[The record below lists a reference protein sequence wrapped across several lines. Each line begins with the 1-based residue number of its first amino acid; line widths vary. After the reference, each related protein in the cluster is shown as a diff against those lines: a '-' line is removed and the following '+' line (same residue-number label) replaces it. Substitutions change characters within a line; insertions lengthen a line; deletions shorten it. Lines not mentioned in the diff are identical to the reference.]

1 MKISFYIIPVGF
13 KSNDMYPYKNT
24 HRRENRHRREGNVKT
39 EAEIGDQ
46 SQVKEAGSHQ
56 KLEKARTRSD
66 HSEFQSSRPEM

>member
-1 MKISFYIIPVGF
+1 MKISFYIILVGF

-24 HRRENRHRREGNVKT
+24 HRREKKRREGNVKT

-46 SQVKEAGSHQ
+46 SQVKKAGSHQ